1 MHLPWQKQR
10 AGEAQPDLAATVAG
24 GINPLSRSVRLY
36 AVQMSHDYSTGRWR
50 HQSVEPVGP
59 LYAVQMS
66 HDDCGFIIGL
76 KTLVLCTVPAEAGW
90 FASMSSRE
98 VLLMH
103 ATPLHGAGSAMVRI
117 TNRQPC
123 VSSVATY

>member
-1 MHLPWQKQR
+1 MFRISQPKTKMFRIVLP
-10 AGEAQPDLAATVAG
+10 DHAATVVG

-36 AVQMSHDYSTGRWR
+36 AVQMSHDYSTGRWW

-76 KTLVLCTVPAEAGW
+76 KTLVLCTVPAEAPGLLVCLAERFFSCRENNNMSTIFGW
-90 FASMSSRE
+90 LQ
-98 VLLMH
+98 V
-103 ATPLHGAGSAMVRI
+103 
-117 TNRQPC
+117 
-123 VSSVATY
+123 